1 MAGYASPPPS
11 PGSPRG
17 LGGLVTSEV
26 ERIALGTHAGH
37 ELHARV
43 ERRAARFTTRH
54 RWLGHQ
60 WHLDLG
66 LGRARP
72 IAIEVSAPGE
82 RYDLPVTT
90 ADPWWQFA
98 RRVGAVAVASTALV
112 MIAARVRRSLD

>member
-1 MAGYASPPPS
+1 MTSHEPPPSS

-17 LGGLVTSEV
+17 LGGLVTHDV

-43 ERRAARFTTRH
+43 ERRAARFTSRH
-54 RWLGHQ
+54 RWFGHQ
-60 WHLDLG
+60 WHLDVD

-72 IAIEVSAPGE
+72 VAIEVSAPGE

-90 ADPWWQFA
+90 TDPWWRLV
-98 RRVGAVAVASTALV
+98 RRISALAIASMALV
-112 MIAARVRRSLD
+112 IVAGRARRSLD